1 MKNKYC
7 VGCSEVD
14 ADTRK
19 DNPGKDSIQFTW
31 KWRKYFWYVSFTK
44 CIAQISFKK
53 LGNAQNHVYDVHKLQ
68 VTSHFL
74 IQVLCTFVCYQSFSF
89 LFLFSVPETFL

>member
-19 DNPGKDSIQFTW
+19 DNPGKDSSSCGGEGNGFGMCQ
-31 KWRKYFWYVSFTK
+31 YVLLFYQNYINDKTK
-44 CIAQISFKK
+44 S
-53 LGNAQNHVYDVHKLQ
+53 Y
-68 VTSHFL
+68 
-74 IQVLCTFVCYQSFSF
+74 
-89 LFLFSVPETFL
+89 